1 MNNANRNAVP
11 KIHPATRGI
20 EPDDPMSLHGFEIPG
35 DPELMLR
42 TLVEEFAHMGC
53 DVDDLMRLSSNAFYR
68 ALHGLLR
75 HYGAEEFRRRVTEII
90 SRCGVVRVT
99 TYAALS
105 PDQIVPLTLPT
116 PGERRDDHGR
126 CL

>member
-1 MNNANRNAVP
+1 MNGLDRNAVP

-20 EPDDPMSLHGFEIPG
+20 EPDDPMSLNGFEIPG

-53 DVDDLMRLSSNAFYR
+53 DVEDLMRLSSNAFYR

-99 TYAALS
+99 THAAPS
-105 PDQIVPLTLPT
+105 ADEFVPLTLT
-116 PGERRDDHGR
+116 TQGERSDDHGR